1 MSKLDHYYWSDLG
14 GNVKV
19 HLQRG
24 IAIEV
29 FIFPECVKPDLV
41 AVATEAALRAVD
53 EDEAWTYYSAAT
65 AGTAEYSQL
74 TGEFLHWSSTK

>member
-1 MSKLDHYYWSDLG
+1 M
-14 GNVKV
+14 
-19 HLQRG
+19 
-24 IAIEV
+24 IEV

-74 TGEFLHWSSTK
+74 TGVFLHWSSR